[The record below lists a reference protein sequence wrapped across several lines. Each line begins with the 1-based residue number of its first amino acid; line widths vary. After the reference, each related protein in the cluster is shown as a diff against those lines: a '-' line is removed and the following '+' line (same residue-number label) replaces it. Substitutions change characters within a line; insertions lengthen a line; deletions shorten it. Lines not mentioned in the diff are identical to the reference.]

1 MPRHAHATA
10 GLSVVLSG
18 GVVERVG
25 SADVDADALSFVTK
39 PAGVEHADHFGPS
52 GARLLA
58 VEFGKGFFP
67 GGVFPSWRWIRSP
80 HGMALAG
87 RLVRAVQL
95 TTGSNDPDREDILL
109 DAIVPLL
116 DAAGAQSAE
125 PAGPTHRVPRWL
137 GEVRMQ
143 LDDAFRSHTSMESL
157 AASVGVHRVHL
168 AREFRR
174 HFGCTATDYLRG
186 RRVRAAASDLADST
200 RPIAAVACDVGFA
213 DQSHMSRHFKA
224 ATGISPGMYRRL
236 ATR

>member
-39 PAGVEHADHFGPS
+39 PAGVEHADQFGPG

-58 VEFGKGFFP
+58 IEFGAGFFP
-67 GGVFPSWRWIRSP
+67 DGVFPPWRWIRGS

-87 RLVRAVQL
+87 RLLRAVQL
-95 TTGSNDPDREDILL
+95 TAGSDDPDREDILL

-116 DAAGAQSAE
+116 DAADAQPAE
-125 PAGPTHRVPRWL
+125 PSEPTHGVPHWL

-143 LDDAFRSHTSMESL
+143 LDDTYRSYTSMESL

-186 RRVRAAASDLADST
+186 RRVRAVASDLADSSL
-200 RPIAAVACDVGFA
+200 PIAAVACDVGFS

-224 ATGISPGMYRRL
+224 ATGMSPGMYRRL
-236 ATR
+236 ARS